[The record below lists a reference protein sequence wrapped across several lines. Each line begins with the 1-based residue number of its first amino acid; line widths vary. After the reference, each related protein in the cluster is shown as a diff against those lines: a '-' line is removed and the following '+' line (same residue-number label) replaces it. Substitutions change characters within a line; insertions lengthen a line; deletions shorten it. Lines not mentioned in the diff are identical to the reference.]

1 MHPTHTAAIVVAA
14 IAAPNVANAT
24 STVTADPVMVAD
36 VVKMTTDLVNAVT
49 YGSAAGARQ
58 LTPEQQNTLKF
69 GLQQLT
75 QKALASG
82 MTWRQFMYALA
93 KGVGKSEAGILGR
106 AVGNYVSVIAY
117 EYWAAAGAAWNS
129 VTLPLPLIYIMY
141 GPGGCPGCNPGM
153 VINYEDI
160 YLPYPD
166 SDYWTAPGED
176 YPYGYDSYGETGAG
190 GSDGWAESG
199 DADGSSGSSGSSE
212 GEEGDDSLNIKYDST
227 EHEGGYWTSA
237 GCFPPT
243 PETPTDTGPGG
254 YDPSDTDEDSDG
266 SWSTASDIAT
276 VPCTGAEAPADLYVI
291 DGVEVEMV
299 PFNAGTSAL
308 FIPVH
313 APNRVPTM
321 VNFY

>member
-1 MHPTHTAAIVVAA
+1 MSYAHTAAIVVAA

-24 STVTADPVMVAD
+24 STVTADPIMVAD
-36 VVKMTTDLVNAVT
+36 VVKMTTDLVNAIT
-49 YGSAAGARQ
+49 YGSAKGAKQ
-58 LTPEQQNTLKF
+58 LTPQQQSTLKF
-69 GLQQLT
+69 GVQILV

-82 MTWRQFMYALA
+82 MTWRELMFALA

-106 AVGNYVSVIAY
+106 AVGNYISVIAY

-141 GPGGCPGCNPGM
+141 GPEGCPGCNPGM
-153 VINYEDI
+153 AINYEDI

-176 YPYGYDSYGETGAG
+176 YPYGYDSYDAPGEG
-190 GSDGWAESG
+190 GEDGWAESG
-199 DADGSSGSSGSSE
+199 DADGSSGSSSSGSSSSGE
-212 GEEGDDSLNIKYDST
+212 GGDVVHGGGVDGDDSLNIKYDST
-227 EHEGGYWTSA
+227 QHEGGYWTAA
-237 GCFPPT
+237 GCFPPA
-243 PETPTDTGPGG
+243 PETDPTGK
-254 YDPSDTDEDSDG
+254 G
-266 SWSTASDIAT
+266 SYLT
-276 VPCTGAEAPADLYVI
+276 VPCTGAETPANLYVI